1 MPLNG
6 SELIDQPWDT
16 IFSPFTDLLGSGFYL
31 IPIAIIGAALYVK
44 TRNAIMVSVFIWV
57 SGMIL
62 VSGSIFAE
70 WPEAAYVF
78 LIFTAM
84 GMIGTFIGVYMNRK
98 FYG

>member
-44 TRNAIMVSVFIWV
+44 TREPIVISSYMLGV
-57 SGMIL
+57 
-62 VSGSIFAE
+62 GSILTGVGLFAGF
-70 WPEAAYVF
+70 PDMVDVF
-78 LIFTAM
+78 GVMTVLGIVGLIASIFFM
-84 GMIGTFIGVYMNRK
+84 K
-98 FYG
+98 K